1 MTRSSIPGAVDA
13 QPETT
18 SKEALEKAEQH
29 EHSDKEKHIDV
40 PPQPHTQP
48 STGDLSSAAAGESSH
63 PPPHQESSVA
73 QPVSS
78 AAAGGSSPPPPQE
91 KKGGMKIPISG
102 LKEFWDK
109 STTKLEGLGKK
120 SKKPATEKTAKL
132 KEKEK
137 GREKEAQLGE
147 KVDEAKK
154 DEVAGHKEPRIEGG
168 AQAGESHEIKK
179 PGETPKVPEKRVT
192 IRRFGKRGGEIV
204 LLPPTEKDL
213 FQLAAETL
221 HASNIV
227 GIRMPPPTEAR
238 ISFSL
243 IRDEDILCFTTPED
257 EALFD

>member
-1 MTRSSIPGAVDA
+1 VIRSSVPVAVEA

-18 SKEALEKAEQH
+18 SKDLPDKAEQH
-29 EHSDKEKHIDV
+29 EHSDKEKHADV

-48 STGDLSSAAAGESSH
+48 STGDLSSAAGGSSH
-63 PPPHQESSVA
+63 PLPH
-73 QPVSS
+73 
-78 AAAGGSSPPPPQE
+78 QE

-102 LKEFWDK
+102 LKELWDK

-120 SKKPATEKTAKL
+120 TKKPATEKTAKL

-154 DEVAGHKEPRIEGG
+154 DEEAAGHKEPRIEGG